1 MRASHRLRSGPHVV
15 KRHEPAV
22 HRYDIGCPQ
31 LLDGGEVLVGNV
43 TALIEC
49 QAQSRELGL

>member
-31 LLDGGEVLVGNV
+31 LLDGGEVLVGDV
-43 TALIEC
+43 ATLIEC